1 MVALAW
7 QRRAIIAHMQA
18 GHRVEPVDTGRA
30 AGTAGA
36 EPIDVAL
43 DLALLAFRNG
53 ASTVAA
59 DRAFHAA
66 AGAMDLNQAFVIWR
80 LDNATAGHGSRTAVR
95 QLRPPGLNLSRVA
108 AVADVTERLTRRA
121 FDPHGLPSEIA
132 RIAHLGSPYGVW
144 SIVLATATT
153 AGLFAR
159 LQDGHWGGAAVAAV
173 AASVGRLVGRQMQT
187 RDATEAGITM
197 ACALTSAFVATAW
210 LHLLG
215 RPVEPAALIPS
226 VIYLIPGVALING
239 FFDVVSSRHLIVGVQ
254 RIINAMFVCALMAV
268 AVAMV
273 VTILG

>member
-1 MVALAW
+1 MHAEH
-7 QRRAIIAHMQA
+7 RA
-18 GHRVEPVDTGRA
+18 EPVDTGRA
-30 AGTAGA
+30 VGTAAA
-36 EPIDVAL
+36 EPLDVAL

-53 ASTVAA
+53 ASTVAS
-59 DRAFHAA
+59 DRAFHAS
-66 AGAMDLNQAFVIWR
+66 AGAMGLDQAFVVWR
-80 LDNATAGHGSRTAVR
+80 LDNAMAGHGGRTAVR
-95 QLRPPGLNLSRVA
+95 QLRPPGLNLVRTA
-108 AVADVTERLTRRA
+108 AVADVTERLTRGA
-121 FDPHGLPSEIA
+121 FDTHRLPSEID

-159 LQDGHWGGAAVAAV
+159 LQDGHWSGVVTAAV
-173 AASVGRLVGRQMQT
+173 AASAGRLLGHQMQK
-187 RDATEAGITM
+187 RDATESGMTM
-197 ACALTSAFVATAW
+197 ACALTSSLVATIF

-215 RPVEPAALIPS
+215 RPVESATLISS

-254 RIINAMFVCALMAV
+254 RIINAVFVCALMAV

>member
-1 MVALAW
+1 
-7 QRRAIIAHMQA
+7 MQA
-18 GHRVEPVDTGRA
+18 GHHVEPVEPGRT
-30 AGTAGA
+30 AGTGVT

-43 DLALLAFRNG
+43 DFALVAFQNG
-53 ASTVAA
+53 ASTVAS

-66 AGAMDLNQAFVIWR
+66 AGALGLDRAFVIWR
-80 LDNATAGHGSRTAVR
+80 LDNATAGHGGRTALR
-95 QLRPPGLNLSRVA
+95 RLRPPGLNLSRVA
-108 AVADVTERLTRRA
+108 AAADVTERLTRGA
-121 FDPHGLPSEIA
+121 FDIHRLPAEIG

-153 AGLFAR
+153 AGFFAR

-173 AASVGRLVGRQMQT
+173 AASTGRLVSRQMQA
-187 RDATEAGITM
+187 RDTTEAGITM
-197 ACALTSAFVATAW
+197 VCALTSSFVASIG

-215 RPVEPAALIPS
+215 RPVEPATLIAS

-254 RIINAMFVCALMAV
+254 RIVNAVFVCALMAV

-273 VTILG
+273 VTMVG